1 MTGRVEAYIKITHLL
16 HLGGCPRIGI
26 SSQERGILGQ
36 PSRSL
41 RKSNQLTPGYAKT
54 TRH

>member
-16 HLGGCPRIGI
+16 HLGGLDNL
-26 SSQERGILGQ
+26 SS
-36 PSRSL
+36 
-41 RKSNQLTPGYAKT
+41 LTPGYAKT